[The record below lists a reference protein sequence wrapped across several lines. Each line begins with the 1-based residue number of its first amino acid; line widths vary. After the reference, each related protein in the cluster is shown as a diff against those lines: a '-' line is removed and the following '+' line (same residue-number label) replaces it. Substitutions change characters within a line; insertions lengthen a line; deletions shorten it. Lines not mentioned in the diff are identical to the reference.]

1 MASLSELIQLQRD
14 VGSGLR
20 DRVTMACVI
29 AAEGVR
35 AESSGTANHANRLKW
50 AATVFNDPVVLGGA
64 MTWAVIAQLMLSIR

>member
-1 MASLSELIQLQRD
+1 
-14 VGSGLR
+14 
-20 DRVTMACVI
+20 MACVI

-64 MTWAVIAQLMLSIR
+64 MTWAVIAQKCSVYGSSDRGSE